1 MQFSQKNQKGRARV
15 APRRIGV
22 WQDPV
27 WEDRFE
33 RLIKMTQ
40 RTSLIIEL
48 TGVDAKHAFVK
59 AIMLR
64 RLADCGIHPALPR
77 GMLGSYQVKG
87 FLRSAPARADAA
99 YLVALHY
106 GPRGPGEFTEVDL
119 DLGQAL
125 DRLLEVYNRYRA
137 DLYPFGAEPR
147 LTFEDYYLVIKGLQ
161 ATAIGM
167 HHCHDCGA
175 SHPFSML
182 YTVRSSCP
190 YCAELKLDLKQA
202 KDEIQRRRVSR
213 QRVQFALKSGELG
226 AVAYRA

>member
-1 MQFSQKNQKGRARV
+1 MNTQKNQKGRARV

-33 RLIKMTQ
+33 RLIKLTQ

-59 AIMLR
+59 SIMLR

-77 GMLGSYQVKG
+77 GMLGSFVVKS

-106 GPRGPGEFTEVDL
+106 GPRGPGEFTEVDP

-125 DRLLEVYNRYRA
+125 DRLLEVYTRYRA

-147 LTFEDYYLVIKGLQ
+147 LAFEDYYLVIKGLQ
-161 ATAIGM
+161 AKAIAM

-175 SHPFSML
+175 SHPFSSL
-182 YTVRSSCP
+182 YTVRSTCP
-190 YCAELKLDLKQA
+190 FCAELKLDLKDA
-202 KDEIQRRRVSR
+202 KDEVQRRRLSWKR
-213 QRVQFALKSGELG
+213 AHGGFIATETG
-226 AVAYRA
+226 AAAA